1 MRSLSS
7 RRSGAGLPDS
17 AGSAGARED
26 PGGPGKPGCC
36 EALMKKVTGGWG
48 LGRGGPPRLAIA
60 ARPAPKP
67 ERGCGRSGLR
77 LDGGGYA
84 RGASS
89 GRLGEPGPRSV
100 GLTELFV
107 CS

>member
-60 ARPAPKP
+60 ARPAPSP
-67 ERGCGRSGLR
+67 SGAAGEAACALTAVVTHAVLRRGGSGSR
-77 LDGGGYA
+77 DPGV
-84 RGASS
+84 
-89 GRLGEPGPRSV
+89 LG
-100 GLTELFV
+100 
-107 CS
+107 